1 MILLLLQIPNL
12 AEYLAGRRCSGPA
25 RGTDGY
31 QEVCDSEARS
41 DSQVDGDPGMRVLG
55 LWVLPRPML
64 ESLLPLAEKSSVSGK
79 LAKMTGSGV
88 GSCWLLLAPV
98 IKLKEHLT
106 HQSLQLPPCGQ
117 VTICGGHGICG
128 SQVQVPTSE
137 DGWIPKHPLLDINQ
151 MPTVSQSPLQAPEGN
166 GFWREDPNGQWLSG
180 FEGRFVTQ

>member
-1 MILLLLQIPNL
+1 MILLLLHIPNL

-25 RGTDGY
+25 RGTVDY
-31 QEVCDSEARS
+31 QEGCDSEARS
-41 DSQVDGDPGMRVLG
+41 DSQVDGDPGMGVLG
-55 LWVLPRPML
+55 LWVLPRAKL
-64 ESLLPLAEKSSVSGK
+64 ESLLPLTEKSRVPGK

-106 HQSLQLPPCGQ
+106 HQSLQLPLCGQ

-137 DGWIPKHPLLDINQ
+137 D
-151 MPTVSQSPLQAPEGN
+151 
-166 GFWREDPNGQWLSG
+166 
-180 FEGRFVTQ
+180 

>member
-41 DSQVDGDPGMRVLG
+41 DSQVNGDPGMRVLG

-64 ESLLPLAEKSSVSGK
+64 ESLLPLAEKSRVSGK

-88 GSCWLLLAPV
+88 GSCSLLL
-98 IKLKEHLT
+98 
-106 HQSLQLPPCGQ
+106 
-117 VTICGGHGICG
+117 
-128 SQVQVPTSE
+128 
-137 DGWIPKHPLLDINQ
+137 
-151 MPTVSQSPLQAPEGN
+151 
-166 GFWREDPNGQWLSG
+166 LSS
-180 FEGRFVTQ
+180 RST